1 MTITHMVLRYAHI
14 SFAMLAL
21 LAGAAA
27 MTFRKGSWPHRKSG
41 GVFFVSMLTMSA
53 AGLLISVFITPIA
66 ANIMGGSLAFYLSA
80 TAWLVVLRKPAETGR
95 LEIAAMIWGLA
106 VAATGIGFGLLALS
120 GPKGMFDQFP
130 AVGYIVFANI
140 ALVASLA
147 DFRMINR
154 GGYTGALRL
163 TRHLWRVSLAFFM
176 ATGSFFFGQP
186 KFVPVFLRETG
197 LYIVAG
203 LLPLGLMLYWLIRV
217 RVWPSIRKT
226 WSQHRVRVLERA

>member
-1 MTITHMVLRYAHI
+1 MTTTHLVLRYTHI

-41 GVFFVSMLTMSA
+41 DVFFVSMLVMSA

-80 TAWLVVLRKPAETGR
+80 TAWLVVWRKPAQTGR
-95 LEIAAMIWGLA
+95 LEIAAMLLGLG
-106 VAATGIGFGLLALS
+106 VAATGFGFGLLGLNS
-120 GPKGMFDQFP
+120 PKGTFDQFP
-130 AVGYIVFANI
+130 FVGYFIFASI
-140 ALVASLA
+140 ALLASLA

-186 KFVPVFLRETG
+186 KFVPLILRETG

-203 LLPLGLMLYWLIRV
+203 LLPLGLLIRV
-217 RVWPSIRKT
+217 RVWPWIRKARAP
-226 WSQHRVRVLERA
+226 QRVSVLGRA